1 MKILKYS
8 EALLNAK
15 NKDWFRNFYKEDEI
29 CSDIEVDQIN
39 DLASKFKINPLSDYF
54 ETKEDIMLQK
64 EYYETTISDLEEMLE
79 ETTEN

>member
-8 EALLNAK
+8 EALLNAT
-15 NKDWFRNFYKEDEI
+15 NKDWFKSFYKEDEI
-29 CSDIEVDQIN
+29 CSDIEVDHIN
-39 DLASKFKINPLSDYF
+39 DLASKFKTNPLSDYF

-79 ETTEN
+79 ESKEN

>member
-1 MKILKYS
+1 MRILKYS
-8 EALLNAK
+8 EALEKAR